1 MELHPF
7 PSRASVGV
15 VAAAVLML
23 GAIGA
28 FAAGQEPS
36 GRPLSDHPAQ
46 GDYPY
51 PVVRDLSGVV
61 PAGPRLLPSPPLGDG
76 PWTYQT
82 TEAAIRVSVVTR
94 GFSHPY
100 GFAILPDGA
109 TILISERA
117 GSLRVVRNGVIDPR
131 PVPGVPEVIYR
142 GTEAGLMD
150 VVLHPR
156 FQQNQWVFFTY
167 HKPLGNGL
175 ASNAVG
181 RGTWTGAALEDV
193 REIFVSDD
201 VDTEVSRIAFGSDGM
216 LYMTIGGPGTGP
228 PESLERPQH
237 TDDYAGKV
245 LRMRDD
251 GSVPFDNPF
260 AGDPFSRPYIYA
272 LGFRNQLGLAFN
284 PFTGELWA
292 AEQGPNGGDEVNV
305 IRPGLN
311 YGWPLAS
318 YGRDY
323 LGPRFDASH
332 AARGFEEPVL
342 YWTPSIAVSGM
353 AFYDGDRFPN
363 WRRNLFVGGMRE
375 GEMSPTGKLERII
388 FNDAWQEL
396 RRESLL
402 RDLHQRI
409 RDVHQGPD
417 GLLYV
422 VTEEEDAAL
431 LRIEP
436 AA

>member
-1 MELHPF
+1 MKG
-7 PSRASVGV
+7 RVQWASLARLACAV
-15 VAAAVLML
+15 AVL
-23 GAIGA
+23 
-28 FAAGQEPS
+28 AAMAVVQGQQPPADP
-36 GRPLSDHPAQ
+36 PLSDHPAQ
-46 GDYPY
+46 ADYPY
-51 PVVRDLSGVV
+51 PVVRDLGSVV
-61 PAGPRLLPSPPLGDG
+61 PPGPRLLPSPPLGEG

-82 TEAAIRVSVVTR
+82 TEADIRVSVVAR

-100 GFAILPDGA
+100 GFAILPDGD
-109 TILISERA
+109 TVLISERA
-117 GSLRVVRNGVIDPR
+117 GALRVVRNGVIDPV
-131 PVPGVPEVIYR
+131 PVPGLPEVIHR

-150 VVLHPR
+150 VVLHPG
-156 FQQNQWVFFTY
+156 FAGNGWVYFTY

-181 RGTWTGAALEDV
+181 QGRWTGTALEDV

-201 VDTEVSRIAFGSDGM
+201 VDTEVSRIAFGPDGR

-228 PESLERPQH
+228 RESLERPQH
-237 TDDYAGKV
+237 LDDYAGKV

-251 GSVPFDNPF
+251 GSVPFDNPH
-260 AGDPFSRPYIYA
+260 AGDPHAKAYIYA
-272 LGFRNQLGLAFN
+272 SGFRNQLGLAFN
-284 PFTGELWA
+284 PFNGELWA

-305 IRPGLN
+305 IRAGRN

-353 AFYDGDRFPN
+353 TFYDGDRFPT

-375 GEMSPTGKLERII
+375 GEMSPTGKLERIV

-409 RDVHQGPD
+409 RDVRQGPD

-436 AA
+436 AG